1 MKRYGEL
8 ASNTNLDQGPLPL
21 VFDITIAD
29 ALYMMLDMMGRVL
42 RDYDW
47 TEITNGKLVQNYTT
61 GHSSQGLTFSVQVV
75 EDSHMIIFERGPERF
90 CWEENQVNK

>member
-1 MKRYGEL
+1 MKKYGKTV
-8 ASNTNLDQGPLPL
+8 SDTNLDQGPLPL

-47 TEITNGKLVQNYTT
+47 TEITNGKLVQN
-61 GHSSQGLTFSVQVV
+61 
-75 EDSHMIIFERGPERF
+75 
-90 CWEENQVNK
+90 